1 MPLSKNT
8 GCVETVKLHV
18 SNTTLQDHFRMTLL
32 KSLAF
37 VVFEI
42 LSNLVSM
49 QNFLNANN
57 CWRK

>member
-1 MPLSKNT
+1 MTLSKNT
-8 GCVETVKLHV
+8 GRVEAVKLHV
-18 SNTTLQDHFRMTLL
+18 SNGTLQEPFRMDLI
-32 KSLAF
+32 KSLTF

-57 CWRK
+57 C